1 MQYTKRT
8 TIRYVSRPCPFRL
21 VSYLCHRS
29 YPLVGQVDPSGT
41 GLVQAL
47 DAARFLKK
55 SKLSDVILSKIWDL
69 SDPSGKGYLDKV
81 NFFRSHP
88 FSRFFFQFRFRL
100 QQGGL
105 FVALKLVALAQSGK
119 EIAMS
124 NINSETPPP
133 KLVSWNF
140 FSFFFLSRNYMLKR
154 ILITKTRNC
163 FQGELPKVPPTVPP
177 PPASDWSVKPAE
189 RDKYNQ
195 LFESLQPVNGL
206 IPGNKVI
213 DKIPF

>member
-1 MQYTKRT
+1 MHSAIYEAYYNQVC
-8 TIRYVSRPCPFRL
+8 IAAVSPF

-29 YPLVGQVDPSGT
+29 YPLVGQVDPNGT

-140 FSFFFLSRNYMLKR
+140 FLFFFLSLAIVCRKEFSLQKLETAFRVSFLKCLR
-154 ILITKTRNC
+154 RFLLR
-163 FQGELPKVPPTVPP
+163 
-177 PPASDWSVKPAE
+177 PPAIGP
-189 RDKYNQ
+189 
-195 LFESLQPVNGL
+195 
-206 IPGNKVI
+206 
-213 DKIPF
+213 